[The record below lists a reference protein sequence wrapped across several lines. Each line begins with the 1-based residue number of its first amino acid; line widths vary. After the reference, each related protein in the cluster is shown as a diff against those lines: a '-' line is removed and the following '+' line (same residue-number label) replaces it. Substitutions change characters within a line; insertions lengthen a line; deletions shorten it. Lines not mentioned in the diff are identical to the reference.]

1 MVSLIAIVVGMS
13 CKRSSCLQGNW
24 VFTLVDSGLLV
35 ICGVVVVRCNADV
48 DKAGLD
54 IEWGG

>member
-13 CKRSSCLQGNW
+13 CKRGSCLQGNW

-35 ICGVVVVRCNADV
+35 IMWCGGCE
-48 DKAGLD
+48 L
-54 IEWGG
+54 